1 MCYSLLHRLLYLYG
15 TLLFIHGISF
25 LIYFFIYSHLP
36 FLNINIPSEEVLNQ
50 VDFNYRRRRFVI
62 FSTLPR
68 DDEEDEEVEPGKM
81 RVAEIKAELSMRKV
95 DFSDC
100 FDKESLVNKLQEA
113 RMSGKAD
120 PSIIDEFNRK
130 KVHYSYLR

>member
-1 MCYSLLHRLLYLYG
+1 
-15 TLLFIHGISF
+15 
-25 LIYFFIYSHLP
+25 LP

>member
-1 MCYSLLHRLLYLYG
+1 MEFCFKSIFYLLS
-15 TLLFIHGISF
+15 FAFF
-25 LIYFFIYSHLP
+25 LI
-36 FLNINIPSEEVLNQ
+36 NIRSGAVLNQ
-50 VDFNYRRRRFVI
+50 IDLNYRRRSFVI

-68 DDEEDEEVEPGKM
+68 DEDEEVEPGKM
-81 RVAEIKAELSMRKV
+81 KVAEIKAELSMRKV

-120 PSIIDEFNRK
+120 PSIIDEFNK
-130 KVHYSYLR
+130 KRYITVICVSLNRYMYF

>member
-1 MCYSLLHRLLYLYG
+1 MEFCFKSIFYLLS
-15 TLLFIHGISF
+15 FAFF
-25 LIYFFIYSHLP
+25 LI
-36 FLNINIPSEEVLNQ
+36 NILSGAVLNQ
-50 VDFNYRRRRFVI
+50 IDLNYRRRSFVI

-68 DDEEDEEVEPGKM
+68 DEDEEVEPGKM
-81 RVAEIKAELSMRKV
+81 KVAEIKAELSMRKV

-113 RMSGKAD
+113 RLSGKAD
-120 PSIIDEFNRK
+120 PSIIDEFNKK